1 MRDGHLGDLVWRQ
14 VAATPDAVAVVDGDR
29 TLTYAQLARLAA
41 RLAHL
46 LGEWGIGR
54 GDVVCLNLPRGADFI
69 VAVLGVWRSGAAYLP
84 TDPEHPRE
92 RRDRIL
98 HDARPAIV
106 LTLDLLRSL
115 PTPEAGPVPVAGADA
130 AYVIYTSGSTGQP
143 KGVVVTH
150 EGIANRVLWT
160 TRTHELGSRDRLL
173 HKTSVTFDA
182 AGWEMIAPLVSGG
195 TVVIAPPGA
204 ERDPASLVRLMRE
217 HEITVLQVVPSL
229 LRELVREPGWAGL
242 ASLRLLF
249 SAGEPLHAGLAR
261 AAALPGMAMWNTYGP
276 TECAI
281 DVTAHPVDPDQAGE
295 SVPIGRPISGMR
307 VRVLDEEGGL
317 APIGVPGELCA
328 GGPGVGRGY
337 LGMPALTAERF
348 VPDPFGDGERLYRT
362 GDLVRWSEDGVLHFM
377 GRLDH
382 QLKVNGVRV
391 EPGEIEAVLQGH
403 PAVAAVAVVAS
414 EGRLVAHVAG
424 GVAPVELRL
433 FARDALPDTH
443 VPTRYVLHEKLPILP
458 SGKIDRA
465 ALKAPVEEAPHTP
478 LRTRAEQR
486 VAAAWSELLGVEG
499 IGAEDDFFQRGGTS
513 LLLTKLANR
522 LGVPV
527 PDLYAVSTVAGQ
539 AELLDRQ
546 DGGDERVGP
555 ARREPA
561 AEVSYGQRR
570 LWFLDRI
577 QPGSPEWVAPLFVRL
592 ENAGADTVR
601 AALNH
606 LAERHEILRTRYVSV
621 DGEPRQ
627 VVDGPAPVELRIA
640 APGEDPATLV
650 AEELAR
656 GFDLERGPVWR
667 AMLAGDLLL
676 ITIHHIASD
685 GWSTVVLDRELRALC
700 AGQDLPPVALE
711 YADYAAWQRRTLTE
725 ETLADDLA
733 YWREHLAGVPALELP
748 TDLPRPAQ
756 RDPHGAMVTFD
767 IPADLVNTLAAWG
780 RGRGAT
786 LVAVLLTGWAMV
798 ISRHSGQRDFAVG
811 IPVAGR
817 ERAEFGDVVGFFLNA
832 LALRM
837 DLTGNPSFEEAVARV
852 NDVCRAGFARQRL
865 PFDRLVEELQP
876 ERDLTRTPI
885 YQVTFDLH
893 EVGHTDTALE
903 AADAEVMAG
912 SWLIAKT
919 DLSLLAQRRPDGS
932 VLASIEYATALFDRT
947 TATRMAERLLKLL
960 RDVAGRPGTRL
971 SAIDLADFE
980 QPARLGTPPSG
991 CVHEVFREQAART
1004 PGAPAVDG
1012 MTYAELNGRANHLAR
1027 HLRARGAG
1035 SGELVGVCLERGPEL
1050 MVTLL
1055 AVLKSGAGYLPLD
1068 PGQPAERLTY
1078 MIQDAGAALVV
1089 TTKDLA
1095 DRVTGPAVL
1104 LDTLQPGSS
1113 PGDLET
1119 AVAPDDVMYVIYTSG
1134 STGRPKGV
1142 EVTHANVLRLFTATE
1157 ATFAFGPDDVWT
1169 LFHSYAFDFSVWE
1182 MWGALL
1188 YGGRLVVVP
1197 RDVVRDPDRFL
1208 DLLRDER
1215 VTVLNQTPS
1224 AFRQLVAFAAEE
1236 DPRVAELA
1244 LRAVVFGGEKLE
1256 VGELTP
1262 WIRRF
1267 GTGRPRL
1274 INMYGITETTVHTT
1288 LHEIRPD
1295 DHGSPIGVPLADL
1308 TVHLLDEYGGVAPVG
1323 VPGEIYVEGP
1333 GVARGYL
1340 KRPALTAERFVP
1352 APGGGRLYRSGDLAR
1367 RNADGSLEFLGRADD
1382 QVKIRGYRIELG
1394 EIQAVLLRQPSVR
1407 DAVVVVR
1414 EHALVG
1420 YVEPAVDSIDVGEL
1434 KAVLGRTL
1442 PDYMVPAAVIA
1453 LDRIPLTVNG
1463 KLDRAALPLPGR
1475 EETGAAR
1482 FVAPRT
1488 TVETLLAEVW
1498 QDVLGVDK
1506 VGARDD
1512 FFALGGNSLQVL
1524 KMISRVKEELDV
1536 ELGAREVFEQS
1547 ELALLADRVEA
1558 VLLAEDFRVEETA
1571 WRPST

>member
-1 MRDGHLGDLVWRQ
+1 MKDGFLGDLVWRQ
-14 VAATPDAVAVVDGDR
+14 AAATPDAVAVVDGER
-29 TLTYAQLARLAA
+29 TLTYAQLTRRAA

-69 VAVLGVWRSGAAYLP
+69 VALLGIWRGGAAYLP

-98 HDARPAIV
+98 RDARPAIV
-106 LTLDLLRSL
+106 LTPELLRSL
-115 PTPEAGPVPVAGADA
+115 PTPEAGQVPVAGADA
-130 AYVIYTSGSTGQP
+130 AYVIYTSGSTGRP

-160 TRTHELGSRDRLL
+160 TRTHELGPYDRLL

-182 AGWEMIAPLVSGG
+182 AGWEMIAPLLSGG

-229 LRELVREPGWAGL
+229 LRELVREPGWTGL

-249 SAGEPLHAGLAR
+249 SAGEPLHAGLVR
-261 AAALPGMAMWNTYGP
+261 EAALPSMAIWNTYGP

-281 DVTAHPVDPDQAGE
+281 DVTAHQVDPDQPGD

-337 LGMPALTAERF
+337 LGMPAMTAERF
-348 VPDPFGDGERLYRT
+348 VPDPYGEGERLYRT

-377 GRLDH
+377 GRLDE

-391 EPGEIEAVLQGH
+391 EPAEIEAVLQGH

-424 GVAPVELRL
+424 RVAPAELRL
-433 FARDALPDTH
+433 FARDVLPDTH
-443 VPTRYVLHEKLPILP
+443 VPTRYVLHDKLPVLP
-458 SGKIDRA
+458 SGKIDRS
-465 ALKAPVEEAPHTP
+465 ALKAPVAPAAHTP
-478 LRTRAEQR
+478 PSTPAEHR
-486 VAAAWSELLGVEG
+486 VAAVWSELLGVER
-499 IGAEDDFFQRGGTS
+499 IGADDDFFQRGGTS

-522 LGVPV
+522 LDVPV

-546 DGGDERVGP
+546 GATAERVGP
-555 ARREPA
+555 AGHARS

-592 ENAGADTVR
+592 ENADAGTVR
-601 AALNH
+601 AALNR
-606 LAERHEILRTRYVSV
+606 LAERHEILRTRYVPV
-621 DGEPRQ
+621 AGEPRQ
-627 VVDGPAPVELRIA
+627 IIDDPAPVELRVA
-640 APGEDPATLV
+640 AAGEDPAALV
-650 AEELAR
+650 AGQLAR

-676 ITIHHIASD
+676 ITIHHIACD

-700 AGQDLPPVALE
+700 AGADLPPVPLQ
-711 YADYAAWQRRTLTE
+711 YADYAAWQRRALTA

-733 YWREHLAGVPALELP
+733 HWREHLAGVPVLELP
-748 TDLPRPAQ
+748 TDRPRPAH
-756 RDPHGAMVTFD
+756 RDHHGAMVTFD
-767 IPADLVNTLAAWG
+767 IPAELGNALAAWG
-780 RGRGAT
+780 RERGAT
-786 LVAVLLTGWAMV
+786 LTAVLMTAWAMLL
-798 ISRHSGQRDFAVG
+798 SRHSGQRDFAVG
-811 IPVAGR
+811 TPVAGR

-837 DLTGNPSFEEAVARV
+837 DLTGNPTFEEAVARV
-852 NDVCRAGFARQRL
+852 NAACRAGFARQRL

-876 ERDLTRTPI
+876 GRDLTRTPI
-885 YQVTFDLH
+885 YQVSFDLH
-893 EVGHTDTALE
+893 EAGHTDTALE
-903 AADAEVMAG
+903 AADASVMAEA
-912 SWLIAKT
+912 WLIAKT

-932 VLASIEYATALFDRT
+932 VLASLEYATALFDRA
-947 TATRMAERLLKLL
+947 TATTMAARFLKLL
-960 RDVAGRPGTRL
+960 RDVAAQPRLRL
-971 SAIDLADFE
+971 SAVDLADFE
-980 QPARLGTPPSG
+980 HPARLGGLPAR
-991 CVHEVFREQAART
+991 CVHEVFQEQAART

-1012 MTYAELNGRANHLAR
+1012 MTYGELNARANHLAR

-1035 SGELVGVCLERGPEL
+1035 PGKPVGVCLEHGPDL
-1050 MVTLL
+1050 IITLL
-1055 AVLKSGAGYLPLD
+1055 AVLKSGAAYLPLD
-1068 PGQPAERLTY
+1068 PDQPAERLAF
-1078 MIQDAGAALVV
+1078 MIEDAGAALVV
-1089 TTKDLA
+1089 TTTGLA
-1095 DRVTGPAVL
+1095 GKVTEPAVL
-1104 LDTLQPGSS
+1104 LDTLAPGSA
-1113 PGDLET
+1113 PDDP
-1119 AVAPDDVMYVIYTSG
+1119 AAAAAPDDVVYVIYTSG

-1157 ATFAFGPDDVWT
+1157 AAFSFGPGDVWT

-1182 MWGALL
+1182 IWGALL
-1188 YGGRLVVVP
+1188 HGGRLVVVP
-1197 RDVVRDPDRFL
+1197 RDVVRDPGRFV
-1208 DLLRDER
+1208 DLLREER

-1224 AFRQLVAFAAEE
+1224 AFRQLAAFAAED
-1236 DPRVAELA
+1236 DPRLTGLA
-1244 LRAVVFGGEKLE
+1244 LRAVVFGGERLDM
-1256 VGELTP
+1256 GELTP

-1288 LHEIRPD
+1288 LHEIRPG

-1308 TVHLLDEYGGVAPVG
+1308 RVHLLDEYGGVAPVG

-1340 KRPALTAERFVP
+1340 NRPALTAERFLP
-1352 APGGGRLYRSGDLAR
+1352 AAGGGRLYRSGDLAR

-1394 EIQAVLLRQPSVR
+1394 EIQASLLGHPSVR

-1414 EHALVG
+1414 DQALVG
-1420 YVEPAVDSIDVGEL
+1420 YVEPAGDSIDVGEL
-1434 KAVLGRTL
+1434 KTALGRAL
-1442 PDYMVPAAVIA
+1442 PDYMVPAAIIA

-1463 KLDRAALPLPGR
+1463 KLDRAALPAPGR
-1475 EETGAAR
+1475 EETGAAG
-1482 FVAPRT
+1482 FVAPRNA
-1488 TVETLLAEVW
+1488 VETLLAEIW
-1498 QDVLGVDK
+1498 QEVLGIDK

-1524 KMISRVKEELDV
+1524 KMIARVQEELDL
-1536 ELGAREVFEQS
+1536 ELGARQVFEQS
-1547 ELALLADRVEA
+1547 ELAMLAGHIEA
-1558 VLLAEDFRVEETA
+1558 VLLAEDFRAEETA
-1571 WRPST
+1571 